1 MKILAFFCLLS
12 FHAPLLAQ
20 GGAVVRAAE
29 ELGEVL
35 LRKGG
40 SEAATELAKVGG
52 QKAVQELME
61 QAMKE
66 GGEALMKQTTQMVE
80 KHGILA
86 LKALHGAPGVV
97 VKAVDGIPAEL
108 AENGLRALASQ
119 PAAMQA
125 MVKEFGSTALETAA
139 KHPGL
144 AGPVSGSLGR
154 EGLDIARQV
163 TTQEATLLARHAD
176 DIAKLPA
183 AERSA
188 VMDLIKRSPGKVLSW
203 MERHPKLLMAGSAT
217 TAVVLARKELFGEG
231 DTPGFFERAGGAL
244 YETFKAPI
252 NIAVAALC
260 GIIVL
265 WAALRMRRVI
275 RAAKR

>member
-1 MKILAFFCLLS
+1 MKILTFIFLLS
-12 FHAPLLAQ
+12 LTTPLLAQ

-40 SEAATELAKVGG
+40 SEAATELATIGG
-52 QKAVQELME
+52 QRAVQELME

-80 KHGILA
+80 RHGILA
-86 LKALHGAPGVV
+86 LKALQGAPGAV

-108 AENGLRALASQ
+108 TENGLRALASQ

-125 MVKEFGSTALETAA
+125 MVREFGSTALETAA

-144 AGPVSGSLGR
+144 AAPVSRLGS
-154 EGLDIARQV
+154 EGLDIARKV

-183 AERSA
+183 AERAA
-188 VMDLIKRSPGKVLSW
+188 VMDLIKRSPGKVLAW
-203 MERHPKLLMAGSAT
+203 MEKHPKLLVTGAVAGT
-217 TAVVLARKELFGEG
+217 VVLARKELFGEG

-244 YETFKAPI
+244 YETFKAPV

-265 WAALRMRRVI
+265 WSALRMRRVF